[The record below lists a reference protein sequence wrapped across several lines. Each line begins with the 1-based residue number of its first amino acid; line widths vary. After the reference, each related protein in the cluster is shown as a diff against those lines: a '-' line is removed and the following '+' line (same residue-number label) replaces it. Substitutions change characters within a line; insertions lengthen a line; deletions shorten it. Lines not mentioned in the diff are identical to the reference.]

1 MIFAFF
7 HGFGLIFLWKYY
19 KLEVKLTNVLLVV
32 ALFTFYYFTNAGESY
47 LALLIYSWLIYFLA
61 SYALFGKLH
70 ASYHISMVVI
80 LTGLFT
86 STVIEG
92 SAFEFYSYMF
102 SFSLEHVLMVLIHIS
117 LMIGVMVV
125 HATLSFYKELL
136 YSSRFTII
144 NLTVHFLVVMV
155 HLLRD
160 VNFLHT
166 YAGDGDLYYYQ
177 SLFYIIFVFYL
188 SLIVGAVFYENK
200 RSIEQNLFKE
210 LQVKQDEIKQI
221 VDTRP
226 SKLLKKLKALGQG
239 EDYETLLGE
248 TKKYMS
254 YRKKAAHKRVLDR
267 LSDDLLAFVT
277 METINKEKNVA
288 FEVVVEQASKEALS
302 QVHYFLE
309 MYGIVLDNAVK
320 AARKARLRY
329 VKIVFHGS
337 KVIVENTYVEDDTYF
352 LEEKKSVRG
361 HEERINGLKL
371 LTYLEEESNIH
382 VSIDVSYRVVVT
394 LEVDYA

>member
-19 KLEVKLTNVLLVV
+19 KLEVKLTNVFLVV
-32 ALFTFYYFTNAGESY
+32 ALFTFYYFTSAGESY

-61 SYALFGKLH
+61 SYALFGKLN

-102 SFSLEHVLMVLIHIS
+102 SFSLEHVLMVFIQIS

-125 HATLSFYKELL
+125 HSKLSFYKELL

-160 VNFLHT
+160 VNFFYI
-166 YAGDGDLYYYQ
+166 YAGNGDLYYYQ
-177 SLFYIIFVFYL
+177 SLFYIIYVFYL

-210 LQVKQDEIKQI
+210 LQVKQEEIKQI
-221 VDTRP
+221 IDTRP
-226 SKLLKKLKALGQG
+226 SRLLQKLKALGQN
-239 EDYETLLGE
+239 EDYETLLNE
-248 TKKYMS
+248 TRKYMS
-254 YRKKAAHKRVLDR
+254 YRKKAAHKRVLER

-329 VKIVFHGS
+329 VKIVFNGS
-337 KVIVENTYVEDDTYF
+337 TVTIENTYLEEDTYF
-352 LEEKKSVRG
+352 LKEKKSVRG

-371 LTYLEEESNIH
+371 LSYLEEESNIC
-382 VSIDVSYRVVVT
+382 VSIDVSYRVVVS